1 MMMSIRLLIAAS
13 LLAAPA
19 LLFAGG
25 EEEEGG
31 GAAEGAAAMASTGRY
46 SEAPELAARVA
57 AGELPPV
64 EERLPLEPRVLS
76 AERNDIPPEDLNF
89 EVGKYGGILRSV
101 QPDPS
106 WNPDIFVMNDE
117 SLLAAPGILADGIG
131 GNVASSFEVSPDG
144 RVFTLTLREGIKWS
158 DGVPVTTED
167 VRFTYEDFLLNDQL
181 TKVFPRWMRSASK
194 SDGEPLKIE
203 IIDDYTFRISFA
215 ERYDGFPAYLSIVQ
229 WKGYTEFVKPAH
241 YLKQWHA
248 DYTPLADLE
257 DEIAEEGLGK
267 GEWGALFNN
276 RDARNWDLTRPKA
289 LGFPVLNPWML
300 VDQSPT
306 TSVYERNPY
315 YFKVDSIG
323 QQLPYINGLRSQVV
337 ADVEM
342 SNLKVLAGEVDF
354 LREDATLDKL
364 DLYKENE
371 DRAGYEIVLL
381 DMHVSPTDPRL
392 NLTYDD
398 PVWRQVVGDV
408 RFRTALSHAINR
420 DEIIDAIYFGFAT
433 PSTFVPTAYDPAL
446 ANRLLDEVG
455 LDRRDAQGF
464 RLGPDGKTFEIP
476 FEIAMHATDM
486 VPVTEMI
493 AEYWKDVGL
502 KTTMK
507 TIEPG
512 LQRTRRN
519 ANELQADIGWHHGPE
534 LWWGALWD
542 FVPAGYGMAWHTWFQ
557 TAGAEGEEPPDDV
570 KAFIAAMDRSIAR
583 SGAERQAA
591 IDEVREIMMENVY
604 IILNVEDVKYPLV
617 VNKNL
622 GNVPTG
628 GFAIAANFAGEQL
641 FFKN

>member
-1 MMMSIRLLIAAS
+1 MLQEFDIS
-13 LLAAPA
+13 
-19 LLFAGG
+19 GKTVTVT
-25 EEEEGG
+25 
-31 GAAEGAAAMASTGRY
+31 GAARGIGRGIVEVLA
-46 SEAPELAARVA
+46 EADARVLVTA
-57 AGELPPV
+57 LTDRYLVPFRDKMAVAGRPIDILVADATNSADWRRTMDTALDLWGHVDVLINNLGDAIPRPLVPLP
-64 EERLPLEPRVLS
+64 
-76 AERNDIPPEDLNF
+76 
-89 EVGKYGGILRSV
+89 G
-101 QPDPS
+101 
-106 WNPDIFVMNDE
+106 
-117 SLLAAPGILADGIG
+117 
-131 GNVASSFEVSPDG
+131 
-144 RVFTLTLREGIKWS
+144 
-158 DGVPVTTED
+158 
-167 VRFTYEDFLLNDQL
+167 
-181 TKVFPRWMRSASK
+181 
-194 SDGEPLKIE
+194 SDGEPLQIE
-203 IIDDYTFRISFA
+203 IVDDYTFRISFA

-306 TSVYERNPY
+306 VSVFDRNPY
-315 YFKVDSIG
+315 YFKVDSAG

-381 DMHVSPTDPRL
+381 DMHVSPTDARL
-392 NLTYDD
+392 NLTFDD

-433 PSTFVPTAYDPAL
+433 PSTFVPSAYDPDM

-455 LDRRDAQGF
+455 LDQRDDQGF

-493 AEYWKDVGL
+493 SEYWKDVGI

-519 ANELQADIGWHHGPE
+519 ANELQADMGWHHGPE

-542 FVPAGYGMAWHTWFQ
+542 FVPSGYGMRWHTWFQ

-583 SGAERQAA
+583 SGAEREAA
-591 IDEVREIMMENVY
+591 IDEVRQMMQENVY

>member
-31 GAAEGAAAMASTGRY
+31 GAEGAAAMASTGKY

-408 RFRTALSHAINR
+408 RFRKALSHAINR
-420 DEIIDAIYFGFAT
+420 DEIIDAIYFGFAS
-433 PSTFVPTAYDPAL
+433 PSTFVPAAYDPAM

-455 LDRRDAQGF
+455 LNRRDDQGF

-476 FEIAMHATDM
+476 FQIAMHATDM

-542 FVPAGYGMAWHTWFQ
+542 FVPAGYGMRWHTWFQ

-570 KAFIAAMDRSIAR
+570 KAFIAAMDRSIAL

-591 IDEVREIMMENVY
+591 IDEVREMMMENVY

>member
-31 GAAEGAAAMASTGRY
+31 GAEGAAAMASTGKY

-131 GNVASSFEVSPDG
+131 GNVASSFEVSSDG

-420 DEIIDAIYFGFAT
+420 DEIIDAIYFGFAS
-433 PSTFVPTAYDPAL
+433 PSTFVPAAYDPAM

-455 LDRRDAQGF
+455 LNRRDDQGF

-476 FEIAMHATDM
+476 FQIAMHATDM

-542 FVPAGYGMAWHTWFQ
+542 FVPAGYGMRWHTWFQ

-570 KAFIAAMDRSIAR
+570 KAFIAAMDRSIAL

-591 IDEVREIMMENVY
+591 IDEVREMMMENVY

>member
-1 MMMSIRLLIAAS
+1 MMMGIRLLVAAS

-19 LLFAGG
+19 LLFASGDD
-25 EEEEGG
+25 EEGG
-31 GAAEGAAAMASTGRY
+31 GAESAAAMASTGKY

-76 AERNDIPPEDLNF
+76 AERNDIPPEDLDF

-144 RVFTLTLREGIKWS
+144 QVFTLTLREGIKWS

-194 SDGEPLKIE
+194 SDGEPLRVDIV
-203 IIDDYTFRISFA
+203 DDYTFRISFA

-306 TSVYERNPY
+306 TSVFDRNPY

-354 LREDATLDKL
+354 LREDATLDNL

-371 DRAGYEIVLL
+371 DRAGYEVLLL
-381 DMHVSPTDPRL
+381 DMHGTPTDPRL

-420 DEIIDAIYFGFAT
+420 EEIIDAIYFGFAT
-433 PSTFVPTAYDPAL
+433 PSTYVPSAYDPEL
-446 ANRLLDEVG
+446 ANRLLDEAG
-455 LDRRDAQGF
+455 LDQRDAQGF

-476 FEIAMHATDM
+476 FEIAMHATDQ

-512 LQRTRRN
+512 LQATRRN
-519 ANELQADIGWHHGPE
+519 ANELQADLLWHHGPE

-542 FVPAGYGMAWHTWFQ
+542 FVPSAYGPRWHTWFQ

-570 KAFIAAMDRSIAR
+570 KEVIAAMDCSIAL
-583 SGAERQAA
+583 SGDAREAA
-591 IDEVREIMMENVY
+591 IDEVREMMMENVY
-604 IILNVEDVKYPLV
+604 IILNVEDVKYPLI
-617 VNKNL
+617 VNKDL

>member
-31 GAAEGAAAMASTGRY
+31 GAESAAAMTSTGKY

-408 RFRTALSHAINR
+408 RFRKALSHAINR

-433 PSTFVPTAYDPAL
+433 PSTFVPTAYDPAM

-507 TIEPG
+507 TRERG

-570 KAFIAAMDRSIAR
+570 KEFIAAMDRSIAL

-591 IDEVREIMMENVY
+591 IDEVRERMMENVY

>member
-1 MMMSIRLLIAAS
+1 MKKRWLVIAS

-19 LLFAGG
+19 LLFASGG
-25 EEEEGG
+25 DEDGG
-31 GAAEGAAAMASTGRY
+31 GADSAAAMASSGMY

-64 EERLPLEPRVLS
+64 EERLPLEPRVIS
-76 AERNDIPPEDLNF
+76 AEHNDIPAADLNF
-89 EVGKYGGILRSV
+89 EVGTYGGILRSV

-131 GNVASSFEVSPDG
+131 GNVASSFEVSTDG

-194 SDGEPLKIE
+194 SDGEPLQIE
-203 IIDDYTFRISFA
+203 IVDDYTFRISFA

-306 TSVYERNPY
+306 VSVFDRNPY
-315 YFKVDSIG
+315 YFKVDSAG

-381 DMHVSPTDPRL
+381 DMHVSPTDARL
-392 NLTYDD
+392 NLTFDD

-433 PSTFVPTAYDPAL
+433 PSTFVPSAYDPDT

-455 LDRRDAQGF
+455 LDQRDAQGF

-493 AEYWKDVGL
+493 AEYWKDVGI

-519 ANELQADIGWHHGPE
+519 ANELQADMGWHHGPE

-542 FVPAGYGMAWHTWFQ
+542 FVPSGYGMRWHTWFQ

-583 SGAERQAA
+583 SGAEREAA
-591 IDEVREIMMENVY
+591 IDEVRQMMQENVY

>member
-1 MMMSIRLLIAAS
+1 MMSIRLLIAAS

-31 GAAEGAAAMASTGRY
+31 AAAEGAAAMASTGKY

-144 RVFTLTLREGIKWS
+144 QVFTLTLREGIKWS

>member
-31 GAAEGAAAMASTGRY
+31 GAAEGAAAMASTGKY